1 MDRCLDG
8 YRWGVILEVKGRLYQ
23 PLHHTHNTMKALHM
37 VTWILLVVGGLNWL
51 LVGLGGWNLVSMI
64 FGGVPVLEE
73 LVYVLVGLSA
83 IYEIVTHKKHCT
95 MCGGMQQM

>member
-1 MDRCLDG
+1 
-8 YRWGVILEVKGRLYQ
+8 
-23 PLHHTHNTMKALHM
+23 
-37 VTWILLVVGGLNWL
+37 
-51 LVGLGGWNLVSMI
+51 MI